1 MRRTTRPSRPNQR
14 TCKHDFHR
22 LATVDP
28 NVPGRIR
35 QPVGV
40 RLACSKCA
48 LIRTIFDSGDM
59 HDGPVQVPVQ
69 SFGSVGYDTDSIR
82 LATRSRTI
90 TAAEQLNNIANMMD
104 DVDNST
110 TYATANNIIPLGGF
124 DTLAAAASVNRN
136 PATGDLST
144 RTPL

>member
-28 NVPGRIR
+28 NVPGGIR

-69 SFGSVGYDTDSIR
+69 SFGSVGYDTDPIR
-82 LATRSRTI
+82 LATRNRPI
-90 TAAEQLNNIANMMD
+90 TAAERLDNIGSLMEDAF
-104 DVDNST
+104 
-110 TYATANNIIPLGGF
+110 GGF
-124 DTLAAAASVNRN
+124 GTLTAPGAAASVNRN